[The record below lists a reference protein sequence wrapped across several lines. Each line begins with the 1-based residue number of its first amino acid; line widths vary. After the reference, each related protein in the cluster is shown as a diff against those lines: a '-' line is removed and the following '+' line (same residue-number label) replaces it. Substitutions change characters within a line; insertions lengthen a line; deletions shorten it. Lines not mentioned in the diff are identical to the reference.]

1 MGVAKEGG
9 DTASARKCT
18 FMELAL
24 CLAPGLDVNGI
35 SILYKA
41 AKPALQVTP
50 SLEGMLACWHAVL
63 TNPPELLSAPACTR
77 CQCMLL

>member
-1 MGVAKEGG
+1 MGTAREGG

-35 SILYKA
+35 SILYKS
-41 AKPALQVTP
+41 AKPALQVTLL
-50 SLEGMLACWHAVL
+50 SLHAVWCIHTVRVHAL
-63 TNPPELLSAPACTR
+63 
-77 CQCMLL
+77 